1 MQSIKTLHDFL
12 QKYLIL
18 IVLVI
23 AVGASAWGIGSPE
36 VFKPLKGSLPYALFA
51 MLYPMMIGINLR
63 SMVLHTSPQKT
74 RYLIILTVAYVLVF
88 PALAWVTMKFLGWVM
103 PSIDPAFIA
112 GIVLISLAPIPSSA
126 PAFTGMAGGKTQL
139 VVIGVAWT
147 FVLSLFVM
155 PFYSHLLLNAVIS
168 VPVWTMVK
176 SLLIYII
183 VPLAAGQL
191 TKYAL
196 LHYRGEDSVKQ
207 LKPAFSTLAVFGTL
221 WMVFVVFG
229 LNGRLL
235 SQNVGLIIVT
245 ALVMNVVFLLRMGG
259 NYFAGRFVGLGRE
272 YDATL
277 FYSAGSNMTIATAIA
292 IATWGPLAAVGVA
305 MGGPF
310 SDMLIMVLF
319 IGVFARMFQRRAAAE
334 SDAVASEQVASL
346 QAADPEQDRTDA

>member
-1 MQSIKTLHDFL
+1 METIKRLHGFL
-12 QKYLIL
+12 EKYLIL

-23 AVGASAWGIGSPE
+23 AVGAGAWGINSPE

-74 RYLIILTVAYVLVF
+74 RYLTILTVAYLLVF
-88 PALAWVTMKFLGWVM
+88 PALAWVTMKFLGWVI

-126 PAFTGMAGGKTQL
+126 PAFTGMAHGKTQL

-155 PFYSHLLLNAVIS
+155 PFYAHLLLNAVIS
-168 VPVWTMVK
+168 VPVWTMVE
-176 SLLIYII
+176 SLLIYIV

-196 LHYRGEDSVKQ
+196 LRYRGEDSIKE
-207 LKPAFSTLAVFGTL
+207 LKPAFSTLAIFGTL

-229 LNGRLL
+229 LNGKLL
-235 SQNVGLIIVT
+235 SQNVGLVIVA

-259 NYFAGRFVGLGRE
+259 AYSAGRLAGLDPE
-272 YDATL
+272 FSVTL
-277 FYSAGSNMTIATAIA
+277 FYSAGSNMTIATAIG

-310 SDMLIMVLF
+310 SDMFIMVIFVGIFERLHE
-319 IGVFARMFQRRAAAE
+319 RRIAA
-334 SDAVASEQVASL
+334 
-346 QAADPEQDRTDA
+346 QAAPVQGDAAIATPDGDTSD